1 MALYIAKVRKRIDL
15 WHANVVFPEYFW
27 RIIAFWLL
35 LWGQNRFENMRKLIL
50 FLLAGGL
57 VLGMASCKEEKKSE
71 DIITRIPHKKPV
83 KKGTQKMSEFT
94 YETKIKAFGESL
106 TLSIHRFADTSLPQV
121 EDGGAHKYYD
131 NKVNV
136 VIKRADGSV
145 FVDKTFTK
153 TDFSAFTDNEYGRKG
168 ALLGVMFDTVKGDE
182 LRFMASVGSPDP
194 TSDEFIPINVMI
206 DSKGNVSYRQASSI
220 ESSSE
225 EQAQGTAKADENSEE
240 GV

>member
-1 MALYIAKVRKRIDL
+1 
-15 WHANVVFPEYFW
+15 
-27 RIIAFWLL
+27 
-35 LWGQNRFENMRKLIL
+35 MRKLIL
-50 FLLAGGL
+50 FLLGGGL
-57 VLGMASCKEEKKSE
+57 VLGITSCKEEKKSE

-94 YETKIKAFGESL
+94 YETKIKAFGKSL
-106 TLSIHRFADTSLPQV
+106 VLSIHRFADTSLPQV
-121 EDGGAHKYYD
+121 EDGSGRKYYD

-145 FVDKTFTK
+145 FVDKTFVK
-153 TDFSAFTDNEYGRKG
+153 TDFSAFTDNEYGCKG
-168 ALLGVMFDTVKGDE
+168 ALLGVMFDTVDGGA

-206 DSKGNVSYRQASSI
+206 DSKGNTSYRQASSI
-220 ESSSE
+220 ESSNE
-225 EQAQGTAKADENSEE
+225 EQAQGSARTDDADEE

>member
-1 MALYIAKVRKRIDL
+1 
-15 WHANVVFPEYFW
+15 
-27 RIIAFWLL
+27 
-35 LWGQNRFENMRKLIL
+35 MRKLIL

-57 VLGMASCKEEKKSE
+57 VLGLTSCKEEKKSE

-94 YETKIKAFGESL
+94 YDTKIQAFGESL
-106 TLSIHRFADTSLPQV
+106 VLSIHRFADTSLSQV
-121 EDGGAHKYYD
+121 EDGSGRKYYD

-145 FVDKTFTK
+145 FVDKTFVK

-168 ALLGVMFDTVKGDE
+168 ALLGVMFDTVDAGK

-206 DSKGNVSYRQASSI
+206 DSKGSVSYRQASSI
-220 ESSSE
+220 ESSRE
-225 EQAQGTAKADENSEE
+225 EQAQGSTKADEAAED

>member
-1 MALYIAKVRKRIDL
+1 
-15 WHANVVFPEYFW
+15 
-27 RIIAFWLL
+27 
-35 LWGQNRFENMRKLIL
+35 MRKLIL

-57 VLGMASCKEEKKSE
+57 AFGLSSCKQEKKSE

-94 YETKIKAFGESL
+94 YNTDLKAFGESL
-106 TLSIHRFADTSLPQV
+106 ELSIHRFADTSLPQV
-121 EDGGAHKYYD
+121 EDGSGRKYYD

-145 FVDKTFTK
+145 FVDKTFAK
-153 TDFSAFTDNEYGRKG
+153 TDFSDFTDNEYGRKG
-168 ALLGVMFDTVKGDE
+168 ALLGVMFDTVDGGK

-206 DSKGNVSYRQASSI
+206 DSNGSVSYRQASSI
-220 ESSSE
+220 ESSRG
-225 EQAQGTAKADENSEE
+225 EQSQGSVKADETAEE